1 MELEADVMDDLNRFC
16 CYSFNPQR
24 AGCCS
29 CWHCPEEGR
38 HLQDSVWY
46 VVFLFIHAAY
56 STASAPTT
64 SYPSSFVLQHRQLL
78 TTELDPAQ

>member
-29 CWHCPEEGR
+29 CRLCPEEGR

-46 VVFLFIHAAY
+46 VVVFFFLYMVHIAL
-56 STASAPTT
+56 S
-64 SYPSSFVLQHRQLL
+64 
-78 TTELDPAQ
+78 